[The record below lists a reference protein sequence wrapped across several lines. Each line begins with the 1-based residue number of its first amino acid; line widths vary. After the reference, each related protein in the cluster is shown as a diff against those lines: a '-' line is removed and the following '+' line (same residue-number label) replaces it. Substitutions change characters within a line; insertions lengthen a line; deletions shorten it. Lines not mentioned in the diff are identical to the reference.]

1 MCGGMSGRKTRIK
14 RLKYRLL
21 ILADSHN
28 SKIDTDIP
36 KKKAHTKKFHK
47 IEKENEWEKWE
58 ARNWQLLA
66 HRAP

>member
-1 MCGGMSGRKTRIK
+1 MCVEGGGRIK

-28 SKIDTDIP
+28 SKIDIE
-36 KKKAHTKKFHK
+36 KKGRIHKKFHK